1 MSFARGFA
9 NLNAYRNTILFFHT
23 EMMYKSLILLLITLL
38 TASCG
43 SMQKNRLAWYKKSLV
58 LAKPESAG
66 FSSERLQRI
75 DQLFQEYVDQHK
87 IAGATALVAR
97 RGKIVYYKATG
108 FADIEKKTTLEKDA
122 IFRIASQTK
131 AITSVAAMMLYEEGK
146 FLLNDPISKY
156 LPEFRK
162 PQLVTSFNKQDSSYS
177 TKPARREVTIHD
189 LLTHTSGYCYPGSG
203 GEEINAIYA
212 KLKVVSGV
220 PSHIST
226 LKDEMQKI
234 ALLPLAHEPGE
245 KFTYGLSSDIL
256 GYLVEIISGQS
267 LDDFFRTRIFSPLG
281 MSDTYFLIPEEKK
294 ARLMNL
300 YTVDAKG
307 TGIQKSTSEYVDFP
321 LRQGIYYSGGG
332 GLSSTA
338 MDYAI
343 FEQMLLNRGE
353 YNGVRILG
361 TKTIDMMRKN
371 QIGDLEAGSLYLHGF
386 TDKFGLGFE
395 LISPPVSTL
404 IPISDGAFGW
414 GGAFGSLFWIDP
426 KEDLI
431 VHFVIQYVGMNSDIR
446 YKFITEVYQSI
457 EKSNNE

>member
-1 MSFARGFA
+1 MIRKYS
-9 NLNAYRNTILFFHT
+9 
-23 EMMYKSLILLLITLL
+23 ILLLLPFLL
-38 TASCG
+38 ASCN
-43 SMQKNRLAWYKKSLV
+43 SAQKDPLAWKKQPLET
-58 LAKPESAG
+58 AKPESAG

-75 DQLFQEYVDQHK
+75 DTLFQEYADQHK
-87 IAGATALVAR
+87 ISGAIALVAR

-108 FADIEKKTTLEKDA
+108 LDDIEKQVPLEKDA

-131 AITSVAAMMLYEEGK
+131 AITTVAAMILYEEGK

-156 LPEFRK
+156 LPEFRD
-162 PQLVTSFNKQDSSYS
+162 PQLVKSFNKKDSSYT
-177 TKPARREVTIHD
+177 TKPAKREVTIHD

-203 GEEINAIYA
+203 GEDINAIYA

-226 LKDEMQKI
+226 LQDEMQKI
-234 ALLPLAHEPGE
+234 ARAPLVHEPGE

-256 GYLVEIISGQS
+256 GYLVEVVSGQS
-267 LDDFFRTRIFSPLG
+267 LDDFFRTRIFTPLG
-281 MSDTYFLIPEEKK
+281 MSDTYFRIPEEKK

-300 YTVDAKG
+300 YTANAKG
-307 TGIQKSTSEYVDFP
+307 DGIEKSASEYVNFP
-321 LRQGIYYSGGG
+321 LQQGIYYSGGG

-343 FEQMLLNRGE
+343 FEQMLLNGGE

-361 TKTIDMMRKN
+361 PKTIDRMRIN
-371 QIGDLEAGSLYLHGF
+371 QIGDLEAGSLYLPGF

-395 LISPPVSTL
+395 VISPPGSALV
-404 IPISDGAFGW
+404 PISDGAFGW
-414 GGAFGSLFWIDP
+414 GGAFGSLYWIDP

-431 VHFVIQYVGMNSDIR
+431 VHFVIQYFGLYSDIR
-446 YKFITEVYQSI
+446 NKFITSVYQAI
-457 EKSNNE
+457 E